1 MPEPSISG
9 MATTGLSLTELGTL
23 ALFPLAGLVLGA
35 FFFGGL
41 WWTVRRAMT
50 SPRPALLF
58 FTSLLLRMVLTLLG
72 FYLVAGGQWQRLL
85 LCLFG
90 FVLARPLVTRWTR
103 PSPTEPAES
112 AEPAGGPGERPAPP
126 TREIHHAP

>member
-1 MPEPSISG
+1 MNEWW
-9 MATTGLSLTELGTL
+9 MLVLAFVTGLM
-23 ALFPLAGLVLGA
+23 LGA
-35 FFFGGL
+35 VFFGGL
-41 WWTVRRAMT
+41 WWTVRRAVT

-103 PSPTEPAES
+103 PSPTEPAE
-112 AEPAGGPGERPAPP
+112 PTGGPGERPAPP
-126 TREIHHAP
+126 PREIHHAP